1 MKTIEELLEE
11 TTGLNAMDMMKC
23 TDEEFEAFFAENDVE
38 WIRNL
43 LKTFGGKWDSEV
55 SEEEIKE
62 VKS

>member
-23 TDEEFEAFFAENDVE
+23 TDEEFESFFAENGIE

-43 LKTFGGKWDSEV
+43 LKTFGGNWETEV
-55 SEEEIKE
+55 SEEGVKE
-62 VKS
+62 SKS

>member
-23 TDEEFEAFFAENDVE
+23 TDQEFESFFTENGIE

-43 LKTFGGKWDSEV
+43 LKTSGGKWDSEV

-62 VKS
+62 SKS